1 MNPEPKEIMS
11 PAKDKPIRPHRLK
24 PGDTIGIVAPAG
36 PFEKKAF
43 IKGLSILES
52 FGFQTLVSDAIF
64 EKTGYLAGNDAH
76 RAQLFNRLFK
86 DPAVN
91 AIICARGGF
100 GSLRILPLV
109 DFDAIRNNPKIFIG
123 FSDITSLLAAI
134 TSRCGLVTF
143 HGPMVTTLAT
153 ASKFTCNTLTT
164 AIASDAPLEITS
176 AEGIVIQSGRA
187 KGPVIG
193 GNLNTLCH
201 LLGTPF
207 QTEFKNHILLL
218 EDRGEAPYRI
228 DRMVSQM
235 KLAGCFEGITGLVL
249 GSFED
254 CGALDGI
261 YQIFQEHFQD
271 MPIPILAGFDVG
283 HGRQNMTIPFGINAF
298 LDTDRQT
305 LAFDEPATI

>member
-1 MNPEPKEIMS
+1 MDPLNK
-11 PAKDKPIRPHRLK
+11 KPIRPPRLK

-36 PFEKKAF
+36 PFDPEIF
-43 IKGLSILES
+43 SQGLSILAS
-52 FGFQTLVSDAIF
+52 QGFRTLVSDEIF
-64 EKTGYLAGNDAH
+64 EKTGYLAGTDAQ
-76 RAQLFNRLFK
+76 RAQLVNRLFK
-86 DPAVN
+86 DPEVQAVV
-91 AIICARGGF
+91 CARGGF

-109 DFDAIRNNPKIFIG
+109 DFDVIRKNPKVFIG
-123 FSDITSLLAAI
+123 FSDITALLTAI
-134 TSRCGLVTF
+134 TTRTRLVTF

-153 ASKFTCNTLTT
+153 APEFTCNILTT
-164 AIASDAPLEITS
+164 AIASDTPLEI
-176 AEGIVIQSGRA
+176 APADGIVIQAGQA

-207 QTEFKNHILLL
+207 QAGFKNHILLF

-235 KLAGCFEGITGLVL
+235 KLAGCFEGIAGLVL

-254 CGALDGI
+254 CGALDAI

-271 MPIPILAGFDVG
+271 IDIPILAGFDIG
-283 HGRQNMTIPFGINAF
+283 HGKQNMTIPCGIEAT
-298 LDTDRQT
+298 LDTDKQLLSFT
-305 LAFDEPATI
+305 QSATV